1 MSLEGVI
8 CCYFFIFS
16 GVEWVRVFV
25 INVISWEFFINFFL
39 VCLDL
44 VFVFYSVVV
53 SSIVGSM
60 ELLVIWWLGFGEL
73 WEYVVDWIWDGDF
86 LEKFNWVWFFFGN
99 FSVLLLGNFIVGV
112 FYWIIV
118 IVVFVLGLVFVFF
131 IWGFRE
137 ELVFLVGL
145 MFWWF

>member
-1 MSLEGVI
+1 MSYKVWFWVGGCELSLEGVI

-60 ELLVIWWLGFGEL
+60 ELLVIW
-73 WEYVVDWIWDGDF
+73 
-86 LEKFNWVWFFFGN
+86 
-99 FSVLLLGNFIVGV
+99 
-112 FYWIIV
+112 
-118 IVVFVLGLVFVFF
+118 
-131 IWGFRE
+131 
-137 ELVFLVGL
+137 
-145 MFWWF
+145 